1 MRAAV
6 CFEYG
11 KPLQIKEVRI
21 ADPGPTQVK
30 VRMVACAICHSD
42 IHFADGAWGGK
53 MPAVYGHEA
62 AGVVE
67 EVGADVPN
75 VKPGDR
81 VAVTLVNSCGD
92 CPCCNRGFYSDC
104 EQPDYHGSPLSFPD
118 GSFLQAAMKTGAFA
132 EEVVVHF
139 SQVCAVDRD
148 IPFEV
153 AALMACGGIT
163 GFGAAANSVDIR
175 PGDDAAVIGC
185 GGVGL
190 NAIQGAS
197 LLGTRRLIAVD
208 LAEDRLDAALSFG
221 ATHQVNGSANDAI
234 DQVRAITAGR
244 GVDFVFV
251 TVGAIRA
258 MEQGI
263 EMLAKGGALVIVGMP
278 AAGEKLSFQP
288 LLLADASQRI
298 IGSHMGHSDI
308 RRDIPWLCQLYR
320 NDRIKLDE
328 MITGRFSFD
337 QINDAIEATRRGDG
351 LRNVVMIGS
360 ET

>member
-6 CFEYG
+6 CHEYG
-11 KPLQIKEVRI
+11 KPLKIEDVVI
-21 ADPGPTQVK
+21 AAPGPTQVK
-30 VRMVACAICHSD
+30 VRIAACAICHSD

-62 AGVVE
+62 SGIVE
-67 EVGADVPN
+67 AVGEQVAN

-81 VAVTLVNSCGD
+81 VAVTLVNCCGD

-104 EQPDYHGSPLSFPD
+104 EQPDYPGTALSFPD
-118 GSFLQAAMKTGAFA
+118 GGFLQAAMKTGAFA
-132 EEVVVHF
+132 EEVVVHH
-139 SQVCAVDRD
+139 SQVCPVDAD

-163 GFGAAANSVDIR
+163 GFGAVVNTADIR
-175 PGDDAAVIGC
+175 PGDDAVVIGC

-190 NAIQGAS
+190 NAVQGAA
-197 LLGTRRLIAVD
+197 LTGIRRLIAVD
-208 LAEDRLDAALSFG
+208 LADDRLAAAAAFG
-221 ATHQVNGSANDAI
+221 ATHKVNGRGNDAI
-234 DQVRAITAGR
+234 KQVKEITEGR

-251 TVGAIRA
+251 TVGAIPA
-258 MEQGI
+258 MEQAI
-263 EMLAKGGALVIVGMP
+263 QMLAKGGALVIVGMP
-278 AAGEKLSFQP
+278 AAGETLAFEP

-320 NDRIKLDE
+320 SGRIKMDE
-328 MITGRFSFD
+328 LITGRYPFEE
-337 QINDAIEATRRGDG
+337 INEAIAATRRGEG
-351 LRNVVMIGS
+351 LRNVVMFGES
-360 ET
+360 